1 MLQLTENSKTKFSKT
16 HKNTFGLLHGLP
28 ANGGTCVG
36 ATCGAGGCLDTRL
49 GKKRKT
55 CYVEKI
61 TQIYKSV
68 GEVLLRNTKQLEDK
82 TQEEMTVILRETVQA
97 FVKKSPTDKLYFRL
111 HWAGDFMN
119 DNYVKAWSSVIKE
132 FPNVRFW
139 AYTRSFTKDINFIAP
154 LLECANL
161 SLYLSCDPV
170 NVEAAKQ
177 VYNIFKDKYNNLGLA
192 WMGNTSPDPNI
203 FRWVKCPEITGK
215 VKNTDEGGACSKCR
229 LCVDRYKTRIKNIQ
243 FLIH

>member
-1 MLQLTENSKTKFSKT
+1 MLQLTGNSKTKFSKS

-28 ANGGTCVG
+28 ENGGTCVG
-36 ATCGAGGCLDTRL
+36 ATCGTGGCLDTRL
-49 GKKRKT
+49 GLKRKT

-61 TQIYKSV
+61 TQIYKNV
-68 GEVLLRNTKQLEDK
+68 GVVLLKNTNELKDK
-82 TQEEMTVILRETVQA
+82 TQEEMIIILREMVQA
-97 FVKKSPTDKLYFRL
+97 FVKKSPPDKLYFRL

-119 DNYVKAWSSVIKE
+119 DSYVKAWSSVMKE

-139 AYTRSFTKDINFIAP
+139 AYTRSFTKSTDFIAP
-154 LLECANL
+154 LLECPNL

-170 NVEAAKQ
+170 NVEEAKKVFELYEQ
-177 VYNIFKDKYNNLGLA
+177 KHKNLGLA
-192 WMGNTSPDPNI
+192 WMGNKAPDPET

-215 VKNTDEGGACSKCR
+215 VKNTKDQGACSKCR
-229 LCVDRYKTRIKNIQ
+229 LCVDNYKNRIKNIQ

>member
-1 MLQLTENSKTKFSKT
+1 MLKLTGNSKTKFSKS

-28 ANGGTCVG
+28 KDGGTCVG
-36 ATCGAGGCLDTRL
+36 ATCGAGGCLDTRS

-61 TQIYKSV
+61 TQIYKNV
-68 GEVLLRNTKQLEDK
+68 GAVLLENTKQLEGK
-82 TQEEMTVILRETVQA
+82 TQEEMIVILRETVEA
-97 FVKKSPTDKLYFRL
+97 FIKKSPANKLYFRL

-119 DNYVKAWSSVIKE
+119 DDYVKAWSSVMKE

-139 AYTRSFTKDINFIAP
+139 AYTRSYTEKTDFIAP
-154 LLECANL
+154 LLECTNL

-170 NVEAAKQ
+170 NVEEAKK
-177 VYNIFKDKYNNLGLA
+177 VYEVYKLKHNNLGLA
-192 WMGNTSPDPNI
+192 WMGNEAPDPTI

-215 VKNTDEGGACSKCR
+215 VVSTDEAGACSKCR
-229 LCVDRYKTRIKNIQ
+229 LCVDNYVNRIKNIQ